1 MLSIV
6 LVCGFFLN
14 LYRNLSDKAKE
25 IINYLIVGGCT
36 TIVSI
41 VAYWLFRQFIS
52 HYLICTILS
61 WIFAVLFAYITN
73 RIFVFH
79 SKEKNII
86 AEFASFIFSRVLSL
100 LAEIVCMFLLVDLIK
115 VNDMISKIIVQFII
129 IVLNYVF
136 SKMFVFKG
144 KE

>member
-1 MLSIV
+1 MLSII

-41 VAYWLFRQFIS
+41 VTYWLFRQFIS

-61 WIFAVLFAYITN
+61 WIFAVLFAYVTN

-86 AEFASFIFSRVLSL
+86 AEFCSFIFSRVLSL
-100 LAEIVCMFLLVDLIK
+100 LAEIVCMFLLVDLIH
-115 VNDMISKIIVQFII
+115 VNDMISKVIVQFII
-129 IVLNYVF
+129 IVLNYIF